1 MPLLKGI
8 ICAFI
13 KKGPSVPLLKGTI
26 CAFIKK
32 DHLCPA
38 RKGLSVPNFKG
49 PSVPEKVELLYL
61 CFAGMAH
68 V

>member
-1 MPLLKGI
+1 M
-8 ICAFI
+8 
-13 KKGPSVPLLKGTI
+13 PLLKGTI
-26 CAFIKK
+26 CAFIKR

-49 PSVPEKVELLYL
+49 LSVPEKVELLYL

-68 V
+68 VYMSCLNYSVVFTGTI

>member
-1 MPLLKGI
+1 MPLLE
-8 ICAFI
+8 
-13 KKGPSVPLLKGTI
+13 GTI
-26 CAFIKK
+26 CAFIKR

-38 RKGLSVPNFKG
+38 RKGLSVPKFKG

-68 V
+68 DLP